1 MSNFPNL
8 NNPSHL
14 IATLGGVGNA
24 KYAPG
29 TFGSLVSLVLFVIFS
44 HYINMEWIILGI
56 TFYAIWLCDKIS
68 KDLIVKD
75 HKAIVIDE
83 LVGMWI
89 AAYPA
94 IYLSTQNQRVL
105 YVVLAF
111 ILFRLFDILKPF
123 PISYIDQNLKGG
135 MGIVLDDV
143 VAGIFAAIIST
154 LLMNLIFV

>member
-1 MSNFPNL
+1 
-8 NNPSHL
+8 
-14 IATLGGVGNA
+14 
-24 KYAPG
+24 
-29 TFGSLVSLVLFVIFS
+29 
-44 HYINMEWIILGI
+44 
-56 TFYAIWLCDKIS
+56 
-68 KDLIVKD
+68 
-75 HKAIVIDE
+75 
-83 LVGMWI
+83 MWI

-111 ILFRLFDILKPF
+111 IFFRLFDILKPF

>member
-24 KYAPG
+24 KFAPG

-56 TFYAIWLCDKIS
+56 TFYAICLCDKIS
-68 KDLIVKD
+68 KDLIEKD

-89 AAYPA
+89 AAYPV
-94 IYLSTQNQRVL
+94 IYLFTQNQRVL

-111 ILFRLFDILKPF
+111 IFFRLFDILKPF

>member
-1 MSNFPNL
+1 MS
-8 NNPSHL
+8 L
-14 IATLGGVGNA
+14 I
-24 KYAPG
+24 
-29 TFGSLVSLVLFVIFS
+29 LFVIFS

-68 KDLIVKD
+68 KDLIEKD
-75 HKAIVIDE
+75 HKAI
-83 LVGMWI
+83 
-89 AAYPA
+89 
-94 IYLSTQNQRVL
+94 
-105 YVVLAF
+105 
-111 ILFRLFDILKPF
+111 FDILKPF